1 MDLPLG
7 SFGHAYGQ
15 FMGRRH
21 FLASERPPVRFVDDA
36 ELAYVAQRAR
46 ETHDLW
52 HVLFDCPT
60 TVCGELALKGVEFV
74 QVMPHIKVHYKALI
88 NSPRSLAV
96 GMITTRKASWS
107 WLKEWQFRRA
117 YSNPI

>member
-1 MDLPLG
+1 MSQNQCLASSVQNEVLAAAADMAPG

-21 FLASERPPVRFVDDA
+21 FQADERPPVRFVDDA

-74 QVMPHIKVHYKALI
+74 QVMILLI
-88 NSPRSLAV
+88 AR
-96 GMITTRKASWS
+96 ASC
-107 WLKEWQFRRA
+107 
-117 YSNPI
+117 I

>member
-1 MDLPLG
+1 MRGMIPISPSQLKKAALQDEVLGAATDLPAG
-7 SFGHAYGQ
+7 TFGHAYGQ

-21 FLASERPPVRFVDDA
+21 FKADERPPVRFVDDA

-60 TVCGELALKGVEFV
+60 TVCGELALKGLEFV
-74 QVMPHIKVHYKALI
+74 QV
-88 NSPRSLAV
+88 
-96 GMITTRKASWS
+96 G
-107 WLKEWQFRRA
+107 
-117 YSNPI
+117 

>member
-1 MDLPLG
+1 MPEG
-7 SFGHAYGQ
+7 TFGHAYGQ

-21 FLASERPPVRFVDDA
+21 FQADERPPVRFVDDA

-60 TVCGELALKGVEFV
+60 TVCGELALKALEFV
-74 QVMPHIKVHYKALI
+74 QVCSAVKVLLDM
-88 NSPRSLAV
+88 R
-96 GMITTRKASWS
+96 
-107 WLKEWQFRRA
+107 
-117 YSNPI
+117 